1 MTALFLSVQLWGARI
16 QKTYQLEGR
25 GWGRGVREIIV
36 FARKGWGGGSEV
48 FFRKF
53 PDPPPSMTPPLD
65 VCKYDSNLDYEFYCT
80 RGGWTRS
87 IRHDSEFRICFYFI
101 FFDTFILIDWKFY
114 MDDFFRYRLD
124 LCMYRI
130 TLTKLRMKTWCRP
143 FLPRTAI
150 TLYIYST
157 CIYITT

>member
-1 MTALFLSVQLWGARI
+1 MRCADSENLSIGGQGVG
-16 QKTYQLEGR
+16 EGSPR
-25 GWGRGVREIIV
+25 DNCVCPERVGWGVRSLFSKV
-36 FARKGWGGGSEV
+36 SG
-48 FFRKF
+48 
-53 PDPPPSMTPPLD
+53 PPPPSMTPPLD

-101 FFDTFILIDWKFY
+101 FFDTFILLDWKFY
-114 MDDFFRYRLD
+114 MDDFFRYRSD